1 MKLDEMRQ
9 KQEDMDKQ
17 RASDTV
23 RAWQAKEATLV
34 EKLEWM
40 GFKADDGWI
49 INPTQGEV
57 IVTHPQLLPGAVIIE
72 DLNFHGLVASSHS
85 QVARPGAFPGRRV
98 KDIQESDWQV
108 LLEMMQETDETA
120 ADTSPNSQPSSPS
133 LLSAR
138 EMKVLDLLA
147 DAWNAFMEL
156 TPEHTDHQTEFRMA
170 IHRAQDV
177 ILSLPALRQVF
188 SGERRERA

>member
-1 MKLDEMRQ
+1 VKLDEMRQ

-72 DLNFHGLVASSHS
+72 DLNFHGLI
-85 QVARPGAFPGRRV
+85 ARSGAFPGRRV